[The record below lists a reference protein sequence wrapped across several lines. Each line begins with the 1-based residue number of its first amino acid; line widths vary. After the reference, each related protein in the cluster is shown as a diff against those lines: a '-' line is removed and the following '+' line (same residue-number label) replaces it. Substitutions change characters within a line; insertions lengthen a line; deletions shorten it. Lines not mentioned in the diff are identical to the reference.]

1 MHVEPMPT
9 LIVLVAIT
17 RRIPV
22 MMVMVGVL
30 VVAVVRVRVLT
41 VLVHMNEHA

>member
-1 MHVEPMPT
+1 MPT
-9 LIVLVAIT
+9 LIVLVAII

-30 VVAVVRVRVLT
+30 VLAVRVPVLT
-41 VLVHMNEHA
+41 VLMHMNEHA